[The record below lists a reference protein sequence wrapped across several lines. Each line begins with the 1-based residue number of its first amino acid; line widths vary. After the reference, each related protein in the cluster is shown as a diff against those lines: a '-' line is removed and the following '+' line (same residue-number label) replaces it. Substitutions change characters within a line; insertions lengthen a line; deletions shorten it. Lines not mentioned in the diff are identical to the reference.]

1 MNLNPAELAGVRTF
15 EERYELRHRRWYDG
29 PYGSWEAFDR
39 LLEREV
45 VVNIAYTDFP
55 GFIRS
60 AKSASSFQ
68 HPGFLPVYDLGIL
81 DGGVPFYTMPPVR
94 GEPIS
99 QLIRKFDDDAPPT
112 GDSFP
117 LRSLVRAVRD
127 ACRALEY
134 AHRQGLLHLDLYPGS
149 LLIGENDHVVLDV
162 NDWEQAGAKDS
173 GEAEPLGLL
182 CRPSYMS
189 PEQIPGV
196 GPGVGPA
203 TDVFGL
209 GGILHVILFG
219 TPPNHLAGK
228 MNVGNVLM
236 AAIARRA
243 FEPRCMGPMRRAIGS
258 GQDRRTALKLVAIC
272 RKALAYEPERRH
284 QTAGELGAALDQWLG
299 HDRPAWWRM
308 FRQR

>member
-15 EERYELRHRRWYDG
+15 EERYEVRHRRWYDG
-29 PYGSWEAFDR
+29 HYGSWEAFDC

-60 AKSASSFQ
+60 AKTASSFQ

-99 QLIRKFDDDAPPT
+99 QLICKFDDDAPPT

-117 LRSLVRAVRD
+117 LRPLVRAVRD

-134 AHRQGLLHLDLYPGS
+134 AHRQGLLHLDLHPNS

-162 NDWEQAGAKDS
+162 NDWKQAGAKDS
-173 GEAEPLGLL
+173 GEAEPLAFL
-182 CRPSYMS
+182 CRPSSMS
-189 PEQIPGV
+189 PEQVPGV

-203 TDVFGL
+203 TYVFGL

-219 TPPNHLAGK
+219 TPPNHLVGK
-228 MNVGNVLM
+228 MNAGDVLR
-236 AAIARRA
+236 AIAVRA
-243 FEPRCMGPMRRAIGS
+243 FEPRCTGPMRRAIGS
-258 GQDRRTALKLVAIC
+258 GRDRRTALKLVAIC
-272 RKALAYEPERRH
+272 RKSLDYEPERRY
-284 QTAGELGAALDQWLG
+284 QKAEELGEALDKWLE
-299 HDRPAWWRM
+299 HDRPALWRM
-308 FRQR
+308 FQQR